1 MDAGGFAR
9 TQVVWCEFIDCG
21 QPNGDSCINADHP
34 GVIEEVIYRAQ
45 EDRKLRD
52 GNNRTHE
59 GLKESLSKMAA
70 SPLLDANESE
80 QARPR
85 HGLLISC

>member
-9 TQVVWCEFIDCG
+9 TQVVWREFIDCG
-21 QPNGDSCINADHP
+21 QPNGDGCINADHP

-52 GNNRTHE
+52 GNNRTH
-59 GLKESLSKMAA
+59 
-70 SPLLDANESE
+70 
-80 QARPR
+80 
-85 HGLLISC
+85 